1 MSNSPAKVM
10 EQKVV
15 VSRWALKH
23 ALDFLSE
30 NKAPDHLINE
40 LAEIIEAS
48 PVLVP
53 SQFKN
58 IEDYQTAQV
67 KDVLR
72 LVKDILEG
80 IPNVPPREAVYG

>member
-40 LAEIIEAS
+40 LAEI
-48 PVLVP
+48 
-53 SQFKN
+53 
-58 IEDYQTAQV
+58 TAQV